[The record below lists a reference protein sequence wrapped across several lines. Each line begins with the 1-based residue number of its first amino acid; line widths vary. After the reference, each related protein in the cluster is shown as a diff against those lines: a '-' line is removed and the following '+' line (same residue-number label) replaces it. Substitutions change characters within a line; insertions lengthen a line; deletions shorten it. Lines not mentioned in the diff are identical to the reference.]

1 MNNGLTKRFFRRFL
15 QQPLNRASIA
25 SRQTFIPESL
35 EKRQLMSITLA
46 VANTDIND
54 QISESLSI
62 SVGGSR
68 NASISSA
75 DLSGGQA
82 SGQDVDMFKVTVL
95 AGQRVQFDVD
105 RQSTSGLD
113 SYLRL
118 FNSSGAQLAASDNT
132 AAPGETLGN
141 DSYVEYTFG
150 TSGTYYFAVSGKAN
164 KSYNAVDGSGD
175 VTGSTGG
182 YNIALRDNTPLY
194 TQIGT
199 DPTWAEV
206 LASGNL
212 PIGVDSTTGVTG
224 STINVNN
231 LFVETTAYSKR
242 PIASAI
248 RIHTVGNSFI
258 SRSDFSKWSRWYQ
271 EDGNTQVFRL
281 FTGETN
287 VRNDRPLAAR
297 IEAFSAT
304 KWQTGAW
311 HEWSGTYR
319 IIKPHGACIFQVKN
333 DVNDWAV
340 QLNMNANGDIT
351 LNRRVG
357 TDEVIATGMTGKA
370 FDIRVRDDGLNYEVY
385 LNGTLAGTG
394 SYSRPSGYTTFRWGM
409 YMGASTVNN
418 DAMIFVSGATV
429 V

>member
-1 MNNGLTKRFFRRFL
+1 MVHGTPKRFF
-15 QQPLNRASIA
+15 QQLFNRPLDLATIA
-25 SRQTFIPESL
+25 CRQTVLFEQLES
-35 EKRQLMSITLA
+35 RQLMSITLA
-46 VANTDIND
+46 AVNNDIND
-54 QISESLSI
+54 QISEALSI

-68 NASISSA
+68 NASISA
-75 DLSGGQA
+75 TDLSNGQVA
-82 SGQDVDMFKVTVL
+82 GQDVDMYKVTVL
-95 AGQRVQFDVD
+95 AGQKVQFDVD
-105 RQSTSGLD
+105 RQSTSALD
-113 SYLRL
+113 SYLRV
-118 FNSSGAQLAASDNT
+118 FNSAGAQLAASDNA
-132 AAPGETLGN
+132 AAPGETLGK
-141 DSYVEYTFG
+141 DSYLEYTFG
-150 TSGTYYFAVSGKAN
+150 TAGTYYFSVSGAAN
-164 KSYNAVDGSGD
+164 KAYSAVDGTGD

-194 TQIGT
+194 SQTGT
-199 DPTWAEV
+199 DPTWEQV

-212 PIGVDSTTGVTG
+212 IIGQDSTTGVTG

-231 LFVETTAYSKR
+231 PFVETTAYSKR

-248 RIHTVGNSFI
+248 QIHTVGNSFI
-258 SRSDFSKWSRWYQ
+258 TRSNFSKWSRWYQ

-319 IIKPHGACIFQVKN
+319 IIKPHGAAIFQVKN

-340 QLNMNANGDIT
+340 ALNMNANGDIT
-351 LNRRVG
+351 LNRRIG

-370 FDIRVRDDGLNYEVY
+370 FDIRVRDNGLDYEVY

-409 YMGASTVNN
+409 YMGETVVDR
-418 DAMIFVSGATV
+418 DAMVFVSGATV